1 MAINKFV
8 QPTSHVRHTESIYAL
23 REKTFAEEPLVEEN
37 SGNSN
42 CGIEV
47 STTEV
52 PKKIVRHAQYG
63 TRKQRNKHHR
73 GANKI
78 CGAIQNFSLLL

>member
-8 QPTSHVRHTESIYAL
+8 QPTSHERHTESIYAL
-23 REKTFAEEPLVEEN
+23 REKTVAEEPLVEEN
-37 SGNSN
+37 SGNSD

-52 PKKIVRHAQYG
+52 PKK
-63 TRKQRNKHHR
+63 K
-73 GANKI
+73 
-78 CGAIQNFSLLL
+78 